1 MPTVVDDPEVWKQR
15 ADFAAQQGKYWTQVH
30 AEALGKL
37 PAGTT
42 VIINVITGEYV
53 TGAEWLATREAYEQ
67 KFGQGTT
74 ISWSFEVDRP
84 IFVGG
89 GLWRS

>member
-1 MPTVVDDPEVWKQR
+1 MPLAVDDPEVWKQR
-15 ADFAAQQGKYWTQVH
+15 ADFAAQQGAYWARVH
-30 AEALGKL
+30 ADAFAKL
-37 PAGTT
+37 AAGTT

-53 TGAEWLATREAYEQ
+53 TGAEWLATREAYER
-67 KFGQGTT
+67 KFGQGKS
-74 ISWSFEVDRP
+74 ISWSFEKDRP

>member
-1 MPTVVDDPEVWKQR
+1 MPLVDDPEVRKQR
-15 ADFAAQQGKYWTQVH
+15 ADFASSQGAYWTKVH
-30 AEALGKL
+30 ADAFEKL

-53 TGAEWLATREAYEQ
+53 TGADWFATREAYEQ
-67 KFGQGTT
+67 RFGTGKT
-74 ISWSFEVDRP
+74 ISWSFEKDRP

-89 GLWRS
+89 DLWRS